1 MSKRLPSI
9 LAKADISQASE
20 WRPHGQTDVAAAPA
34 RCLESGATPK
44 YQEAGLGEVI
54 ACRGHRSSPKSSRS
68 KEQLRGTP
76 RSRAEGTM
84 GPQDTQWFLPGS
96 AWPKMVEVP
105 RAT

>member
-54 ACRGHRSSPKSSRS
+54 CL
-68 KEQLRGTP
+68 Q
-76 RSRAEGTM
+76 
-84 GPQDTQWFLPGS
+84 GPQEQS
-96 AWPKMVEVP
+96 KVQQVQ
-105 RAT
+105 RAAQGDPEEQG